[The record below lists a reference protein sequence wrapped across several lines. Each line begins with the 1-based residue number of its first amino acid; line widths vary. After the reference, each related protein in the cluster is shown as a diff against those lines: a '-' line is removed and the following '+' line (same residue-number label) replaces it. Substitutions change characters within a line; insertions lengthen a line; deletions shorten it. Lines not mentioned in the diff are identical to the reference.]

1 MKEERMD
8 EERRKTTRV
17 KEQRRIGQ
25 RLEEEEG
32 CGKMLFEIH
41 KTVERRNARRIYLMS
56 LQFMLKHRIVE

>member
-1 MKEERMD
+1 MD